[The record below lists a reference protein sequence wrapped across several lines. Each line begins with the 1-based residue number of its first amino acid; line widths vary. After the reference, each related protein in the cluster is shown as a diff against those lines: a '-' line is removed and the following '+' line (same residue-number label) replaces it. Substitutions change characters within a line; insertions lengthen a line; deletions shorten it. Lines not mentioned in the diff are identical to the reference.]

1 MRQQLACR
9 TRIEVNGFFS
19 FVLHDHRITAIGQW
33 PELADGVDIQD
44 VSGTEPDEIRLW
56 HWIIPWRLAG
66 GHAPSV
72 QQARFLLIW
81 RRIGSSMG
89 ERCSSGC
96 PARRPVSSGVEP
108 CLIQQEPATGIA
120 VQSPQLPRGLDQQ
133 RERSPIDQEKPGR
146 VNLSS
151 IIAVAACPP
160 RATHRRCNAG
170 YQRTA
175 VRHSADVRRWER

>member
-33 PELADGVDIQD
+33 PELAVDIQD

-72 QQARFLLIW
+72 QQARFLLDLAENW
-81 RRIGSSMG
+81 QQHGREVFKRVRRES
-89 ERCSSGC
+89 
-96 PARRPVSSGVEP
+96 PAAYLKVCAMR
-108 CLIQQEPATGIA
+108 A
-120 VQSPQLPRGLDQQ
+120 
-133 RERSPIDQEKPGR
+133 RERGSGPP
-146 VNLSS
+146 
-151 IIAVAACPP
+151 AVIYVPDALKRCPLCH
-160 RATHRRCNAG
+160 TRC
-170 YQRTA
+170 T
-175 VRHSADVRRWER
+175 

>member
-1 MRQQLACR
+1 VAARGAR
-9 TRIEVNGFFS
+9 AAAGDAGKI
-19 FVLHDHRITAIGQW
+19 
-33 PELADGVDIQD
+33 ADG
-44 VSGTEPDEIRLW
+44 
-56 HWIIPWRLAG
+56 
-66 GHAPSV
+66 
-72 QQARFLLIW
+72 
-81 RRIGSSMG
+81 
-89 ERCSSGC
+89 
-96 PARRPVSSGVEP
+96 
-108 CLIQQEPATGIA
+108 
-120 VQSPQLPRGLDQQ
+120 RGLDQQ